1 MMLHYRHLKNLL
13 RKDFD
18 KLSFAER
25 YYLLDGIEPAGL
37 RVLLEKHLVLA
48 IYAPDCG
55 HMPLPWS
62 LNCSIPVMWLYFHCY
77 SVEYYVG
84 IDILR
89 FLDDYNRNNYHCFDD
104 VYITVRFLTL
114 RDFYACAAD
123 YFGYDLK
130 RRLGNR
136 KLPIDIMRKF
146 YKRDVK
152 TTLDAEVLFAKVFAR
167 YMELLTKEARE
178 NGRKGGLASV
188 KSRQSIKKIKK
199 SSL

>member
-1 MMLHYRHLKNLL
+1 MKLHYRHLKNLL

-25 YYLLDGIEPAGL
+25 FDLLYGIEPANL
-37 RVLLEKHLVLA
+37 RFLLERHLVSA
-48 IYAPDCG
+48 IYATDCG
-55 HMPLPWS
+55 HMPPPWS
-62 LNCSIPVMWLYFHCY
+62 LNCSIPVMWLCFHSY
-77 SVEYYVG
+77 SFKYYVG

-89 FLDDYNRNNYHCFDD
+89 FLDDYNRNNNHCFDD
-104 VYITVRFLTL
+104 VYITVRYLTL

-123 YFGYDLK
+123 YFGYDLR

-167 YMELLTKEARE
+167 YMELLAKEARE
-178 NGRKGGLASV
+178 NGRKGWLASG
-188 KSRQSIKKIKK
+188 KSRQLIKK
-199 SSL
+199 

>member
-1 MMLHYRHLKNLL
+1 MWNYRHLKNLL

-25 YYLLDGIEPAGL
+25 LLLLDDIKPGRL
-37 RVLLEKHLVLA
+37 QVLLGKHLVSA
-48 IYAPDCG
+48 IYAHDCD
-55 HMPLPWS
+55 HMPPLWS
-62 LNCSIPVMWLYFHCY
+62 LNCSIPVIWLSFYCLP
-77 SVEYYVG
+77 VEYYVG

-89 FLDDYNRNNYHCFDD
+89 FLDDYNRNNDHCFDD
-104 VYITVRFLTL
+104 TYILKGRILTL

-123 YFGYDLK
+123 YFGYDLR

-146 YKRDVK
+146 YKKDVK
-152 TTLDAEVLFAKVFAR
+152 TTADVEVLFVKVFSR
-167 YMELLTKEARE
+167 YMELLAKEARE
-178 NGRKGGLASV
+178 NGRKGWLASV
-188 KSRQSIKKIKK
+188 KSRQSIKK